1 MFTLSG
7 HWPPALQSF
16 LCKAL
21 SSAGF
26 IFEKH
31 SLLSPYIL
39 SAGFNVEKHS
49 LLSPYVLLKG
59 IEAFLVEDVD
69 QEAEPLDSSL
79 LSRCPIWEYYL

>member
-1 MFTLSG
+1 MFALSG

-26 IFEKH
+26 KSEKN
-31 SLLSPYIL
+31 SLLVSPYIL

-79 LSRCPIWEYYL
+79 LSRCPI